1 MKYFYRFSIILI
13 STVTV
18 FISSGIATASTI
30 EEINQIAEEITVLI
44 PEKFV
49 GGDGQTK
56 EANGSGSIIAKQG
69 NIYTVLTASHVI
81 CRDPEG
87 ECKDYRDF
95 KVIAHDGNEYKVNT
109 STIQRL
115 PGVDLA
121 VFQFNSDRNYR
132 LAILGNYEPTGEQ
145 FVFASGWPDPKFV
158 GKRERF
164 FNVGKVLPQSMMP
177 LLKIF
182 PPSLGYEMVY
192 TSVTYGG
199 MSGGPVLDTNGQVVA
214 VHGQNEGERI
224 AGVRVAIGFSVAIPI
239 STFVRLIPQIGIKEN
254 LKINNSS
261 PPPLVSQQIIEIGK
275 EFYQEL
281 ELLDFNNTN
290 PLDWL
295 NQGNKMWRLGQLAT
309 ASAAYDKALK
319 LDPNLYQ
326 AWYGKGLVLT
336 YWQKKEEAI
345 AAYDQALKIKPD
357 SEIAKKLRDKLKE
370 SLGSAKPV
378 FNQPNQTESPIPEPL
393 TPVNSNPSLW

>member
-1 MKYFYRFSIILI
+1 MKYFYRFSTILM
-13 STVTV
+13 STVIV

-56 EANGSGSIIAKQG
+56 EANGSGLIISKQG
-69 NIYTVLTASHVI
+69 NTYTVLTAGHVI

-87 ECKDYRDF
+87 ECKNYRDF
-95 KVIAHDGNEYKVNT
+95 KVITHDGNEYKVST
-109 STIQRL
+109 STIQGL
-115 PGVDLA
+115 LGVDLA
-121 VFQFNSDRNYR
+121 IFQFNSDRNYR
-132 LAILGNYEPTGEQ
+132 LATLGNYELTGEQ
-145 FVFASGWPDPKFV
+145 FVFASGWPDPKFID
-158 GKRERF
+158 KRERF
-164 FNVGKVLPQSMMP
+164 LSVGKVLPQSMMP

-192 TSVTYGG
+192 TSVTYRG

-214 VHGQNEGERI
+214 VHGQNEGQKI
-224 AGVRVAIGFSVAIPI
+224 DGVRVAIGFSVAIPI
-239 STFVRLIPQIGIKEN
+239 DTFVRLIPQVGIKEN

-261 PPPLVSQQIIEIGK
+261 PLPLVSQEIIEIGN

-281 ELLDFNNTN
+281 ELLDSNNTN

-295 NQGNKMWRLGQLAT
+295 NQGNKMWRLGQLAI

-336 YWQKKEEAI
+336 YWQKKEAAI
-345 AAYDQALKIKPD
+345 AAYDEALKINPD
-357 SEIAKKLRDKLKE
+357 SEIAKKLRDKLRE
-370 SLGSAKPV
+370 SLGSANPA
-378 FNQPNQTESPIPEPL
+378 
-393 TPVNSNPSLW
+393 SN

>member
-1 MKYFYRFSIILI
+1 MKYFYRFYTILI
-13 STVTV
+13 SIVTV
-18 FISSGIATASTI
+18 FVSSEIATASTI
-30 EEINQIAEEITVLI
+30 EKINQIAEEITVLI

-49 GGDGQTK
+49 GEDGQTT
-56 EANGSGSIIAKQG
+56 EANGSGSIIGKQG
-69 NIYTVLTASHVI
+69 NTYTVLTAGHVI
-81 CRDPEG
+81 CRDPED
-87 ECKDYRDF
+87 ECQNYRDF
-95 KVIAHDGNEYKVNT
+95 NVIAHDGNEYKVNT
-109 STIQRL
+109 NTIQRL
-115 PGVDLA
+115 PWVDLA

-132 LAILGNYEPTGEQ
+132 LATLGNYELTGEQ
-145 FVFASGWPDPKFV
+145 FVFASGWPDPKFI

-164 FNVGKVLPQSMMP
+164 FSVGKVLPQSIIP

-182 PPSLGYEMVY
+182 PSSLGYEMVY

-199 MSGGPVLDTNGQVVA
+199 MSGGPVLDTNGQMVA
-214 VHGQNEGERI
+214 VHGQNEGQKI
-224 AGVRVAIGFSVAIPI
+224 AGIRVAIGFSVAIPI
-239 STFVRLIPQIGIKEN
+239 NTFVRLMPQIGIKEN

-261 PPPLVSQQIIEIGK
+261 PPPLVSQEIIEIGN

-309 ASAAYDKALK
+309 ASAAYDRALK

-336 YWQKKEEAI
+336 YWQQKEEAI
-345 AAYDQALKIKPD
+345 AAYDQALKINPD
-357 SEIAKKLRDKLKE
+357 SEIAKKLRDKLRE
-370 SLGSAKPV
+370 SLGLANPA
-378 FNQPNQTESPIPEPL
+378 
-393 TPVNSNPSLW
+393 SN